1 MNEKDG
7 KKNKHKASTTKMKND
22 TNIKNC
28 VVIVAH
34 PDDETLWAGGT
45 ILSHPKWKWLVVSL
59 CRKNDENRSGKF
71 TKVMA
76 QLHADGVMGDL
87 DDGPSQEPLRTEV
100 VEQAILNLLPTTS
113 FDLIITHAPQGE
125 YTRHLRHEE
134 TSMAVLNLWHT
145 GKLKTKEL
153 WLFAY
158 EDHQKAHYPRAI
170 EHATKHNTLSNEIW
184 AEKYKIITETYG
196 FHPTSWESQATPK
209 AEAFWQFNNSLE
221 ARNWFANYK
230 SLL

>member
-1 MNEKDG
+1 ME
-7 KKNKHKASTTKMKND
+7 ND
-22 TNIKNC
+22 SNIKNC

-45 ILSHPKWKWLVVSL
+45 ILSYSNWKWLVASL
-59 CRKNDENRSGKF
+59 CRKSDKNRSEKF
-71 TKVMA
+71 TQVMS
-76 QLHADGVMGDL
+76 QLHAEGVMGDL
-87 DDGPSQEPLRTEV
+87 DDGPDQKSLNTEV

-134 TSMAVLNLWHT
+134 TSNAVINLWET

-158 EDHQKAHYPRAI
+158 EDHQRAYYPIAI
-170 EHATKHNTLSNEIW
+170 EKATKYTTLSNKIW
-184 AEKYKIITETYG
+184 SEKYKIITETYG
-196 FHPTSWESQATPK
+196 FDPTSWEAKTTPK
-209 AEAFWQFNNSLE
+209 VEAFWQFKNSLD
-221 ARNWFANYK
+221 ARNWLANYK
-230 SLL
+230 YPL